1 MKIKLYELRPDEQA
15 AFSRAAAALPDGY
28 SIDAVAEP
36 LSAENIDAL
45 AGYEAI
51 VITNKS
57 LLTADIVARLQQLG
71 VRYVSSRCVGFNHI
85 DLPAVK
91 AAGIRVCNTTYPPYG
106 VAEFAIM
113 LMLMALRKCK
123 PAIWRMQVNDYSL
136 EGLLGRELRTMTVG
150 VMGTGRIGRAV
161 IDYLGGFG
169 CKILAYDPYPVQDLA
184 AREGV
189 EYVGLDELYRDS
201 DLITVHVPLMDS
213 TRNII
218 DAGAIAKMKDGVV
231 LINVSR
237 GELVDTDALID
248 AVESEKVGALAMD
261 VFEDEGGIYHENH
274 MNDII
279 SNRKMAYLRQF
290 PNVLLTNH
298 IAFYTDVDVDSMVE
312 DGIANIPAMVEGR
325 CTTEL

>member
-1 MKIKLYELRPDEQA
+1 MKIKLYELRPDEQV

-71 VRYVSSRCVGFNHI
+71 VRYVSSRC
-85 DLPAVK
+85 
-91 AAGIRVCNTTYPPYG
+91 
-106 VAEFAIM
+106 
-113 LMLMALRKCK
+113 KCK

-169 CKILAYDPYPVQDLA
+169 CKILAYDPYPAQDLA

-213 TRNII
+213 TRDII

-261 VFEDEGGIYHENH
+261 VFEDEGGIYHENR

>member
-1 MKIKLYELRPDEQA
+1 MKIKLFELRGDEKQA
-15 AFSRAAAALPDGY
+15 YERAVAALPESY
-28 SIDAVAEP
+28 AIDAIP
-36 LSAENIDAL
+36 DILSADNIESV
-45 AGYEAI
+45 AGYEAV
-51 VITNKS
+51 VINNKS
-57 LLTADIVARLQQLG
+57 ILPAELITRMGELG
-71 VRYVSSRCVGFNHI
+71 VKLLSSRCIGYNHI
-85 DLPAVK
+85 DID
-91 AAGIRVCNTTYPPYG
+91 AAHRMGIHVCNTTYPPYG

-169 CKILAYDPYPVQDLA
+169 CKILAYDPYPAQDLA

-201 DLITVHVPLMDS
+201 DLITVHVPLMNS

-261 VFEDEGGIYHENH
+261 VFEDEGGIYHENR

>member
-1 MKIKLYELRPDEQA
+1 M
-15 AFSRAAAALPDGY
+15 
-28 SIDAVAEP
+28 
-36 LSAENIDAL
+36 
-45 AGYEAI
+45 
-51 VITNKS
+51 
-57 LLTADIVARLQQLG
+57 
-71 VRYVSSRCVGFNHI
+71 VSKNG
-85 DLPAVK
+85 A
-91 AAGIRVCNTTYPPYG
+91 CN
-106 VAEFAIM
+106 
-113 LMLMALRKCK
+113 
-123 PAIWRMQVNDYSL
+123 
-136 EGLLGRELRTMTVG
+136 
-150 VMGTGRIGRAV
+150 
-161 IDYLGGFG
+161 
-169 CKILAYDPYPVQDLA
+169 
-184 AREGV
+184 
-189 EYVGLDELYRDS
+189 
-201 DLITVHVPLMDS
+201 
-213 TRNII
+213 